1 MKYVYVLTSSET
13 DLYYEQ
19 FFLSTTSLRLH
30 NPDAHIVALIDEKT
44 KAGLTGVRAGYEK
57 IITDIIVI
65 AVPSEFSQKEA
76 SRWIKT
82 SINRYVTGDFLF
94 IDCDTIITG
103 KLKCD
108 FPPEIKIGAVPDC
121 HVPLSKHHLREYF
134 QNEDAQA
141 GFCSS
146 VKNDFRYNGG
156 LIYCNGSAEALLF
169 FDKWHSLWQESRNK
183 GNSQD
188 MPALN
193 QANYVLGNAITELGG
208 EWNCQISHNG
218 LPYLCDAKIIH
229 YYATSLIAFDHP
241 YRLASEAVLLSIKGS
256 GAISPEIMELLKNPK
271 SAFTAK
277 TRIIADKT
285 ALAVL
290 ESAFFSKLLWLRRNH
305 EHTFNNLNA
314 LIARMKKSKRKQNV

>member
-1 MKYVYVLTSSET
+1 MKYVYILTSSKT

-19 FFLSTTSLRLH
+19 FFLSATSLRLY
-30 NPDAHIVALIDEKT
+30 NPDAYIVALVDKKT
-44 KAGLTGVRAGYEK
+44 KAELNGTRIGYEK
-57 IITDIIVI
+57 IVSETIVVD
-65 AVPSEFSQKEA
+65 VPAEFSQKEA

-82 SINRYVTGDFLF
+82 SITGYVIGDFLF

-103 KLKCD
+103 KLKDD
-108 FPPEIKIGAVPDC
+108 FSPDIKIGAVPDC

-134 QNEDAQA
+134 QQEDVQT
-141 GFCSS
+141 GFYSS
-146 VKNDFRYNGG
+146 MKNDFRYNGG

-218 LPYLCDAKIIH
+218 LPFLYDAKIIH

-241 YRLASEAVLLSIKGS
+241 YMLASEAVLLSIKESGS
-256 GAISPEIMELLKNPK
+256 ISPEIMGLLKNPK
-271 SAFTAK
+271 SAFSVK

-314 LIARMKKSKRKQNV
+314 LVASMKKPKRKKNV